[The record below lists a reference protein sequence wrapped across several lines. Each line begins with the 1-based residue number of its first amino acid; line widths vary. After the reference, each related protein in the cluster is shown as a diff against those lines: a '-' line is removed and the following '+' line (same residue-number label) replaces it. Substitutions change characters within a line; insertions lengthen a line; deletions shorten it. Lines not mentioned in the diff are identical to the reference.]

1 MPGKSSGME
10 SYVVRIYRRGKE
22 KSKELVGVVERAGD
36 DGQRA
41 FKTPDELLEILCSRG
56 AAPGR
61 RARKGKPSL
70 RLAGPPP
77 EDPR

>member
-1 MPGKSSGME
+1 MLGVSNGME

-22 KSKELVGVVERAGD
+22 ESKELLGVVERAGED
-36 DGQRA
+36 AQRA
-41 FKTPDELLEILCSRG
+41 FKTPDELLEILSSPRP
-56 AAPGR
+56 APGR
-61 RARKGKPSL
+61 RGQKRKPSL